1 MHHAP
6 DRRDTISLHSRGTTS
21 SASGIFLSRFAVRFF
36 LTVPRRSVRFGAAL
50 PHRTGPYDVTSDE
63 NRTAPSRAEGFSKNE
78 SPTNRTVQLSRQK
91 DHTYGT
97 ALRSTWY
104 QVPSGARYVSTNH
117 SGRKYKH
124 VLEINMKTKRSF
136 YLRPEWYIL
145 YRFLRCTSWMFSNGA
160 VRCGAVRF
168 LPVFY
173 LLPNRAASYDLK
185 AHRTLQNFN
194 IPTAPHRSTRFSTVK
209 TRHAPQRRILEMEK
223 PHSGSVLHC

>member
-1 MHHAP
+1 
-6 DRRDTISLHSRGTTS
+6 
-21 SASGIFLSRFAVRFF
+21 
-36 LTVPRRSVRFGAAL
+36 
-50 PHRTGPYDVTSDE
+50 
-63 NRTAPSRAEGFSKNE
+63 
-78 SPTNRTVQLSRQK
+78 
-91 DHTYGT
+91 
-97 ALRSTWY
+97 
-104 QVPSGARYVSTNH
+104 
-117 SGRKYKH
+117 
-124 VLEINMKTKRSF
+124 
-136 YLRPEWYIL
+136 
-145 YRFLRCTSWMFSNGA
+145 MFSNGA